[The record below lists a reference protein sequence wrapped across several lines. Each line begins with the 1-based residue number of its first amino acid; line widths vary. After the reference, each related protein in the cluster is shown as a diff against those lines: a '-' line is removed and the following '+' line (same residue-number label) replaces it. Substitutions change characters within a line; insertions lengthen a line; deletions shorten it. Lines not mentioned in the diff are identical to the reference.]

1 VSLGAFSVA
10 LPCYAEDSTKDFF
23 NGKDLTGWE
32 GLMEYWSVKDG
43 SLVGYTP
50 KDPGH
55 NTFLCSKKKYKDFE
69 LTFQIRLKGGVG
81 NSGVQ
86 IRSKILDPNKF
97 TVGGPQ
103 CDIGQ
108 QYWGSLY
115 GENYGGMMKAAP
127 PELVKRVVKQDDFN
141 DYYIKCVGNHVTIK
155 VNDETTVDGDFKM
168 PEDGIIAWQ
177 LHAGFKS
184 MEVTF
189 KNIKFKE
196 LTTK

>member
-1 VSLGAFSVA
+1 MRHTVLFLGLAAGLALGAGAPAVRA
-10 LPCYAEDSTKDFF
+10 GTPGGEFF

-43 SLVGYTP
+43 ALVGYTP

-86 IRSKILDPNKF
+86 IRSKIIDPNKY

-108 QYWGSLY
+108 
-115 GENYGGMMKAAP
+115 
-127 PELVKRVVKQDDFN
+127 
-141 DYYIKCVGNHVTIK
+141 
-155 VNDETTVDGDFKM
+155 
-168 PEDGIIAWQ
+168 
-177 LHAGFKS
+177 
-184 MEVTF
+184 
-189 KNIKFKE
+189 
-196 LTTK
+196 